1 MQLQEREIEIQTAL
15 KRRITGYL
23 EEKIPVALSKG
34 IKRQRKGLSF
44 KASLRL
50 HRWVT
55 VQMFELDIFRWLQ
68 CEIARIAGNA
78 YVTDTA
84 SLMLT
89 GHHKT
94 VRFTLPHT
102 NS

>member
-1 MQLQEREIEIQTAL
+1 MQLQEREIEIQLAL

-34 IKRQRKGLSF
+34 VKRQRKGLSF
-44 KASLRL
+44 KASLKL

-55 VQMFELDIFRWLQ
+55 VQMFELNLFRWLQ
-68 CEIARIAGNA
+68 DEITRIAGSA
-78 YVTDTA
+78 YVSDTS

-89 GHHKT
+89 GHRKT
-94 VRFTLPHT
+94 VKFTLPHT
-102 NS
+102 T